1 MATRAPI
8 VRFRNAQ
15 PAANDPNLEKK
26 QLSRCCAAE
35 AVSLFAEKGSPF
47 ASLPGILSSMMAAG
61 ATVDFSTPPPLNRA
75 LAAISFP
82 RLQE

>member
-1 MATRAPI
+1 MRPSILGINPMAKRAPI
-8 VRFRNAQ
+8 VPIHNAQ
-15 PAANDPNLEKK
+15 PV
-26 QLSRCCAAE
+26 RTAE
-35 AVSLFAEKGSPF
+35 AVPLSAEKGSPF

-61 ATVDFSTPPPLNRA
+61 ATVDLLTPPLLNRA